1 MTVILQ
7 RLKELRKQINI
18 SQKQL
23 ADVVQVSQQSINKYE
38 NHDVQPD
45 LDTLMRLAAYFNVSV
60 DYLIGFSDYPHSFVE
75 QAGQALSNEELQ
87 FLSLF
92 HKLSAEEKDSIL
104 TIMQQYYRLKT
115 K

>member
-1 MTVILQ
+1 M
-7 RLKELRKQINI
+7 NI

-38 NHDVQPD
+38 NHDVHPD

-60 DYLIGFSDYPHSFVE
+60 DYLIGFSDYPRSFADHDNPVFN
-75 QAGQALSNEELQ
+75 SEEIQ

-92 HKLSAEEKDSIL
+92 SKLSAEEKDSIM